1 MNLMVRAAL
10 SGFCLCACAG
20 GALAADLAKLSEAD
34 RKQVNE
40 WMAQRAEA
48 LIDVHNIAREVEQV
62 WANTKY
68 TSPEVDLLRARYREL
83 QQALIKTQQEI
94 QKKVLEVPAVQAQVR
109 KLEEAREKERAL
121 SKKIAEKTG
130 E

>member
-1 MNLMVRAAL
+1 MNLMVRVAL
-10 SGFCLCACAG
+10 SCFCLYACSG
-20 GALAADLAKLSEAD
+20 GVRAADVSKLSEVD

-40 WMAQRAEA
+40 WMAQRAETV
-48 LIDVHNIAREVEQV
+48 IDAHRIEREVQQA
-62 WANTKY
+62 WADTKY

-83 QQALIKTQQEI
+83 QQALIKTQEEL

-109 KLEEAREKERAL
+109 KLEETREKERAL